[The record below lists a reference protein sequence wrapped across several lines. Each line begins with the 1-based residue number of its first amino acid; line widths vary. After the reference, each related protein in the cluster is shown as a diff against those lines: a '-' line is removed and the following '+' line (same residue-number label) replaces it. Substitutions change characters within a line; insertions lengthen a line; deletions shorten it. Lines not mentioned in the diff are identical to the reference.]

1 MCLIEMEC
9 VESGPKRQ
17 KRAVISLLAVALRLT
32 LLSGAEI
39 QGKEK
44 AEDKRGERNERSC
57 EDSSKRE
64 LQIGRQRMKQKQ
76 SRDRRD
82 EAGLHPSHSLIAPN
96 IHPF

>member
-44 AEDKRGERNERSC
+44 AEDKREE
-57 EDSSKRE
+57 KR
-64 LQIGRQRMKQKQ
+64 GM
-76 SRDRRD
+76 RDRVKT
-82 EAGLHPSHSLIAPN
+82 LPN
-96 IHPF
+96 ESYR